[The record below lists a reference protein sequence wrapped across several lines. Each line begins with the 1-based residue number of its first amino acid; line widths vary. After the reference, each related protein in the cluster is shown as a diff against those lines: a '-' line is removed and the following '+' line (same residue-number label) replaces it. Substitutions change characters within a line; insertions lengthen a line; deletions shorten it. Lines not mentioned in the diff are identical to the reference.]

1 ILQDPNA
8 GNAQNQV
15 FCENDLVSNSPFNLF
30 NALDGSQDNNSGVW
44 TNANNVAIPS
54 TLDLTTLTVSGSPYS
69 FHYTIDNGTCSDT
82 TTITITIQQAPESGT
97 ANPPIEFCLTN
108 IVAGQTYN
116 LFDLLSGEDQTGT
129 WSDDDA
135 SGALIGNMVSLDE
148 LTQGT
153 YNFTYDVA
161 AVGTCDD
168 TNVTVTIIIND
179 SLAPTVVDTTQ
190 EFCDSATVADL
201 VATGTLLQWYENA
214 IGGTPL
220 ASTTALINGEDYFV
234 SQVDAISGC
243 ESSTRTQVSVTI
255 YQSPNAGN
263 STAPLIV
270 CNMDA
275 NVNLNTGLDGTQDVG
290 GIWQDTDGTGALVGN
305 IFDVS
310 SIAPGTYQF

>member
-1 ILQDPNA
+1 
-8 GNAQNQV
+8 
-15 FCENDLVSNSPFNLF
+15 
-30 NALDGSQDNNSGVW
+30 
-44 TNANNVAIPS
+44 
-54 TLDLTTLTVSGSPYS
+54 
-69 FHYTIDNGTCSDT
+69 
-82 TTITITIQQAPESGT
+82 
-97 ANPPIEFCLTN
+97 
-108 IVAGQTYN
+108 
-116 LFDLLSGEDQTGT
+116 DQTGT
-129 WSDDDA
+129 WNDDDA
-135 SGALIGNMVSLDE
+135 SGALTGNMVSLDG

-179 SLAPTVVDTTQ
+179 SLAPTIVDTTQ

-243 ESSTRTQVSVTI
+243 ESSTRTQVIVTI
-255 YQSPNAGN
+255 YQTPHAGN
-263 STAPLIV
+263 PAAPLIV

-275 NVNLNTGLDGTQDVG
+275 NIDLNTGLDGTQDVG

-305 IFDVS
+305 ILNAT
-310 SIAPGTYQF
+310 SIAPGTYQFTYYVAASSPCTDDSTVITVTVEAPLSAGTDGVLDICSNDIETDLFTLIGSADTGGIWSPALASGTGVLNPSVDVSGTYTYTLTNACGTVSSEVVVNVIQA